1 MQRREGDDGKREM
14 ALIIRPANAS
24 KISQKKA
31 FLLDGGVNN
40 DGKNWVWARRE
51 MGGRSNT

>member
-1 MQRREGDDGKREM
+1 MQRREGDYGKREM